1 MSGNGLGSVPGL
13 RDNHRKALA
22 GIGVTT
28 LRALAHADPK
38 LLRDALRPT
47 RVKRATVDGWQ
58 TYARN
63 ATGRAPSAAGQAAA
77 ASEWED
83 IASYAV
89 IFEQRAG
96 PGEVERR
103 ITVARTEL
111 EPEEETTSIP
121 GWSSTALGAWFG
133 SRFPMVDSPAAPVT
147 GSDADEAT
155 ADEAPPAP
163 LQIESVRLIE
173 GDESTGVYP
182 AEGDDPPVIACTK
195 EGRIEV
201 AVRGTAPDEEIRV
214 ALQIRRTDDN
224 AEEGRPRLWHA
235 AAVEACVD
243 GRATLALSRIGAG
256 RREGKLVA
264 WTPGGTARS
273 RTLRPLDIVRA

>member
-22 GIGVTT
+22 AIGVTT
-28 LRALAHADPK
+28 LRALANADPK
-38 LLRDALRPT
+38 ALRDALRST
-47 RVKRATVDGWQ
+47 RVKRATVDEWQ
-58 TYARN
+58 AHARS
-63 ATGRAPSAAGQAAA
+63 ATGTAPSTGAGQA

-89 IFEQRAG
+89 ILEQRAG

-121 GWSSTALGAWFG
+121 GWSPTALGSWFG
-133 SRFPMVDSPAAPVT
+133 SRFPIAGSPAAAVT
-147 GSDADEAT
+147 GADADEAT
-155 ADEAPPAP
+155 AGGAMLPV

-182 AEGDDPPVIACTK
+182 AAGDDPPVIACTK

-201 AVRGTAPDEEIRV
+201 AVRGTAPDEEIQV
-214 ALQIRRTDDN
+214 ALQIRRTDDE

-235 AAVEACVD
+235 AAVEACED
-243 GRATLALSRIGAG
+243 GRATLALSRVGAG

-273 RTLRPLDIVRA
+273 GTLRPLDIVRA